1 MQVLIL
7 SAEFPP
13 GPGGIGT
20 HAHQLALQLLERG
33 WRVSVMTVQE
43 IADEP
48 SIGAFN
54 RSVPFV
60 LERLRQIGPGPIK
73 LAVRFAAV
81 SRRILRDR
89 PDLIIASG
97 ERMVWLAA
105 LLERTH
111 RVPYVAIGHAMEFNV
126 PSRWQQA
133 ATKYAFEHAAGV
145 VCVSQFTWNQMRRR
159 GIQPR
164 AGRVI
169 PNGADATRFAP
180 TTREAAESFRT
191 AYGLSGATL
200 LLTVG
205 SVHERKG
212 QDVVIR
218 ALPRI
223 AAALPDVQYVSIGPP
238 YRKDA
243 FSALARTLGVADR
256 AHFLGI
262 VEHAELLRALTAA
275 DLFLMTSQ
283 HTPDGDF
290 EGYGI
295 AVVEAALCGLPAL
308 VSDGSG
314 VIEAIEPGETG
325 LVATESDPASTAER
339 AIELLSDRNRL
350 AAMGGLARS
359 RALESKTW
367 AARGEA
373 YDVTLRSIVAE
384 LNASRVVTH

>member
-1 MQVLIL
+1 
-7 SAEFPP
+7 
-13 GPGGIGT
+13 
-20 HAHQLALQLLERG
+20 
-33 WRVSVMTVQE
+33 MTVQE
-43 IADEP
+43 IAGED
-48 SIGAFN
+48 SISAFN
-54 RSVPFV
+54 RGVPFA
-60 LERLRQIGPGPIK
+60 LERFRQIGPGPVK

-81 SRRILRDR
+81 SRRIRRDR
-89 PDLIIASG
+89 PDLIVASG

-105 LLERTH
+105 LVERTH
-111 RVPYVAIGHAMEFNV
+111 RVPYVAVGHAVEFNV
-126 PSRWQQA
+126 PARWQQA
-133 ATKYAFEHAAGV
+133 ATKLAFERAAGV
-145 VCVSQFTWNQMRRR
+145 ICVSEFTWNQMRRR

-180 TTREAAESFRT
+180 ASREAAAQFRE
-191 AYGLSGATL
+191 AHGLTGATV

-205 SVHERKG
+205 SVYERKG

-223 AAALPDVQYVSIGPP
+223 IAAHPDVHYVSIGPP
-238 YRKDA
+238 YRRDA
-243 FSALARTLGVADR
+243 FVELARTLGVADR
-256 AHFLGI
+256 VHFLGI
-262 VEHAELLRALTAA
+262 VDSAELLRGLSAA

-295 AVVEAALCGLPAL
+295 AVVEAALCGLPAI

-325 LVATESDPASTAER
+325 LVATESDPVSTAEQTI
-339 AIELLSDRNRL
+339 ALLSDRNRL
-350 AAMGGLARS
+350 ARMGELARS
-359 RALESKTW
+359 RALGGKTW

-373 YDVTLRSIVAE
+373 YDVTLRSILAE